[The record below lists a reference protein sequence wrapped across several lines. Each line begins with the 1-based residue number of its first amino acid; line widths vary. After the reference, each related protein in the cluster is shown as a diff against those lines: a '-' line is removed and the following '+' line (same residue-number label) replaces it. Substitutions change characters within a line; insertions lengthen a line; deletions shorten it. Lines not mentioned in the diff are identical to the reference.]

1 MSVGLYGSN
10 TQAQVTQFLQQLQS
24 GTYDKLYFKEG
35 INVGAWPVEYRE
47 YAENVP
53 NLMAIDRLML
63 PGFPELTTDPYID
76 ASNISTLGVREKSV
90 YFDGSD
96 PDTPDIHPTLEGMT
110 ADELR
115 AAGYTIDLDAGDNG
129 NLDEIAADA
138 TETDGSP
145 ITADGAF
152 EGVDEVPGFKVT
164 IKDIGFDINDYLST
178 ETATLVMKTGMCG
191 GREFTIVKVEKVG
204 NKYVLECQ
212 RTEDVSHYFPYN
224 PYLIKA
230 GDKFV
235 LTNIEMPKAYIDA
248 ASQRLLAAA
257 QAYIAKYS
265 APQWVY
271 AIKMDDIWMQ
281 RQRDNS
287 VSEASSY
294 YWNIKEGDVMN
305 VTDSDLGVDISEVI
319 DRLTIREGFG
329 PIPEFEVVLRKEKPQ
344 GTIGVLQNR
353 IRQLELR
360 NAEQVDIIRRQ
371 QNYLTFIF
379 GDTLADVMSQLDKKA
394 ETWYQASDPSS
405 AWANDEDKAEHVGDL
420 WMDTSAN
427 GGKRTYIYQNTG
439 TSDSPNYQWVEQF
452 VPDEVFDEIDGKAEI
467 FVEKPT
473 AYHERDMWIIENG
486 ISSSDLP
493 AGCVAGDI
501 VISSTD
507 STSFNKAHWS
517 KKDRYTDDSSLNAF
531 ISGTYA
537 DNLQEIQTQIDG
549 KAETWYQN
557 TDPLPLGLQR
567 H

>member
-1 MSVGLYGSN
+1 
-10 TQAQVTQFLQQLQS
+10 
-24 GTYDKLYFKEG
+24 
-35 INVGAWPVEYRE
+35 
-47 YAENVP
+47 
-53 NLMAIDRLML
+53 
-63 PGFPELTTDPYID
+63 
-76 ASNISTLGVREKSV
+76 
-90 YFDGSD
+90 
-96 PDTPDIHPTLEGMT
+96 
-110 ADELR
+110 
-115 AAGYTIDLDAGDNG
+115 
-129 NLDEIAADA
+129 
-138 TETDGSP
+138 
-145 ITADGAF
+145 
-152 EGVDEVPGFKVT
+152 
-164 IKDIGFDINDYLST
+164 
-178 ETATLVMKTGMCG
+178 
-191 GREFTIVKVEKVG
+191 
-204 NKYVLECQ
+204 
-212 RTEDVSHYFPYN
+212 
-224 PYLIKA
+224 
-230 GDKFV
+230 
-235 LTNIEMPKAYIDA
+235 
-248 ASQRLLAAA
+248 
-257 QAYIAKYS
+257 
-265 APQWVY
+265 
-271 AIKMDDIWMQ
+271 
-281 RQRDNS
+281 
-287 VSEASSY
+287 
-294 YWNIKEGDVMN
+294 MN

-531 ISGTYA
+531 MYARRVGTTDTY
-537 DNLQEIQTQIDG
+537 ID
-549 KAETWYQN
+549 YSS
-557 TDPLPLGLQR
+557 
-567 H
+567 